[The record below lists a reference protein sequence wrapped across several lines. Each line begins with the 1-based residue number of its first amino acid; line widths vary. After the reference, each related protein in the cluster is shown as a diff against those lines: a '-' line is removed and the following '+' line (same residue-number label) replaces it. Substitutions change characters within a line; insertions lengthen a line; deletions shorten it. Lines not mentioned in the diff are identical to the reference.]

1 MTHPKAIELTSHRV
15 NGLNEALRLFAVGP
29 RTHGGAYH
37 EYLLLLPDE
46 PAAMSAVEVGDEPVV
61 AGTDHF
67 QINEQEELVV
77 DNTLGTAMVV
87 KGDKAETFRVT
98 YLDFQ
103 NGPVKEVGYPGIS
116 NEALIAILIH
126 RLQAFQEGPFKSQEN
141 EFAWAKLEEAR
152 LWLHKRTL
160 DRVARGVEGTYRA

>member
-46 PAAMSAVEVGDEPVV
+46 TAALSAVQVDGEAIVT
-61 AGTDHF
+61 GTDHF
-67 QINEQEELVV
+67 QISEQEELVV
-77 DNTLGTAMVV
+77 DNTIGTAMIV
-87 KGDKAETFRVT
+87 KGSKGESFRVT

-103 NGPVKEVGYPGIS
+103 NGPVKDVGYTGIS
-116 NEALIAILIH
+116 NEALIAVLIH

-152 LWLHKRTL
+152 LWLHKRAL